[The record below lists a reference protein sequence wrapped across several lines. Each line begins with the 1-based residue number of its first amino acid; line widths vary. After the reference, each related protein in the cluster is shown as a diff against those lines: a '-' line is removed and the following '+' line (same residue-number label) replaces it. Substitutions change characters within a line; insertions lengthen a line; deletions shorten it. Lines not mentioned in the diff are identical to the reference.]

1 MNKASNCIFTVG
13 HSIHP
18 FELFL
23 SLIRTHGVTAVADV
37 RSRPFSR
44 FNPQYNRDALNVQL
58 RENGT
63 RYVFLGRE
71 LGARSDDPTCY
82 ENGRVRY
89 DRLAQTEVFR
99 QGLNRVLAGAREHRI
114 ALMCAEK
121 EPLECHRT
129 LLVAR
134 ALHGQGMNV
143 CHILAN
149 GSLEAHAE
157 TMNRLHGVTGV
168 PLTDLFR
175 TPAELLAEALVR
187 QEERVAY
194 VDEKLSADEA
204 GETA

>member
-1 MNKASNCIFTVG
+1 MSETSNSIFTVG
-13 HSIHP
+13 HSTHP

-23 SLIRTHGVTAVADV
+23 SLIRKHGVTAVADV

-44 FNPQYNRDALNVQL
+44 FSPQFNRDALDPQL
-58 RENGT
+58 RENGI

-71 LGARSDDPTCY
+71 LGARSDDPACY
-82 ENGRVRY
+82 EKGRVRY

-99 QGLNRVLAGAREHRI
+99 QGLDRVMAGAREHRI

-134 ALHGQGMNV
+134 ALHDRGV
-143 CHILAN
+143 DVSHILAG
-149 GSLEAHAE
+149 GSLEAHAGA
-157 TMNRLHGVTGV
+157 MRRLHGVTGV

-175 TPAELLAEALVR
+175 TPAELLAEALAR

-194 VDEKLSADEA
+194 VDEKLSGDEA
-204 GETA
+204 GEAS